1 VTKVATNSHP
11 AIRAVLLDEMSV
23 GPPCATPGECS
34 IDAFYQRLRTAG
46 TGDVQLVEAPDPAGG
61 GMLTLA
67 VDDLPAHVDDV
78 RERGDEVEPID
89 DTTSDKV
96 LFVTVTDPDGNA
108 VTLVEQRI

>member
-1 VTKVATNSHP
+1 
-11 AIRAVLLDEMSV
+11 
-23 GPPCATPGECS
+23 
-34 IDAFYQRLRTAG
+34 
-46 TGDVQLVEAPDPAGG
+46 
-61 GMLTLA
+61 MLTLA

-78 RERGDEVEPID
+78 RERSVEVEPID